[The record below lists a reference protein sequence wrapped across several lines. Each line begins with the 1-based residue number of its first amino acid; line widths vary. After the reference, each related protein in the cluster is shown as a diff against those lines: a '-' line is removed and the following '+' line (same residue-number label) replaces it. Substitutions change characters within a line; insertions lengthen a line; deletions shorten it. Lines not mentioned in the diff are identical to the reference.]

1 MRTSLGQ
8 VAQLSETVKW
18 KHTEFGFGYLAVLL
32 GRQMLIIHIIKK
44 NIKQSSGLHLTKA
57 GSSVYQ
63 RAEIKKKKKGKK
75 TPNLSGFLF
84 FKRNGRGFV
93 NIRQK

>member
-18 KHTEFGFGYLAVLL
+18 KQTEFGFGYLVVLL

-44 NIKQSSGLHLTKA
+44 KSNNQAVCIWPRLALQSIRE
-57 GSSVYQ
+57 Q
-63 RAEIKKKKKGKK
+63 RLKKIKKKA
-75 TPNLSGFLF
+75 NLSGFLF